1 MSTINKLV
9 RYMMGSTV
17 TNGLWHSDGQSVY
30 ACSFDHSAVR
40 LAVDG
45 SWNVKFTGHTGQLR
59 GLDVSPDGATL
70 ATGGCFTDINPRLN
84 DHSVR
89 FWDATTGYQ
98 QKYFVAPGGVMVLRF
113 TPDGKFIII
122 ACDTGDILMIRMSDF
137 GTVWSMH
144 NLYAIFSLEI
154 RPGGIEFAFGD
165 YQGQV
170 KIASVA
176 TGDLLHEVKIG
187 GLPFSKFE
195 TCVAYSYDGLR
206 ILIGSETMYAL
217 EFETTGY
224 SIVFH
229 SGKFA
234 DSVNFVGF
242 KPLTYFPVVVD
253 WGVPDSFTC
262 DLNLPN
268 LDLTPNLQFQET
280 SYPLWFAKYN
290 PAGTLICG
298 GNHSGELWIAKPEAA
313 PVAPAPPPPTT
324 TTKPHGKH

>member
-9 RYMMGSTV
+9 RYTMGSSV
-17 TNGLWHSDGQSVY
+17 VNGCWHPDGQSVY
-30 ACSFDHSAVR
+30 GASFDHTAVR
-40 LAVDG
+40 VSVDG

-59 GLDVSPDGATL
+59 GMDISPDGSTL

-113 TPDGKFIII
+113 TPDGKFLII
-122 ACDTGDILMIRMSDF
+122 ACDTGDVLMIRMSDF
-137 GTVWSMH
+137 GTVWSFH
-144 NLYAIFSLEI
+144 NAFAIFSLEI

-165 YQGQV
+165 YQGNV
-170 KIASVA
+170 KVCSVA
-176 TGDLLHEVKIG
+176 TGELIHEVKIG
-187 GLPFSKFE
+187 GLPAGLRE

-206 ILIGSETMYAL
+206 LMIGSENFYAL

-224 SIVFH
+224 TVTH
-229 SGKFA
+229 KSGKFA

-242 KPLTYFPVVVD
+242 RSLTHYPVVTD
-253 WGVPDSFTC
+253 WGVPDSGFYN
-262 DLNLPN
+262 LNLPN

-280 SYPLWFAKYN
+280 SLIWFAKYN
-290 PAGTLICG
+290 PAGTLILG

-324 TTKPHGKH
+324 TTKPHGHK

>member
-1 MSTINKLV
+1 MSAINKIT
-9 RYMMGSTV
+9 RYTMGSSV
-17 TNGLWHSDGQSVY
+17 VNGLWNPDGQSVY
-30 ACSFDHSAVR
+30 GASFDHTAVR

-59 GLDVSPDGATL
+59 GMDISPDGLTL

-89 FWDATTGYQ
+89 FWDATTGFQ
-98 QKYFVAPGGVMVLRF
+98 QKFFQAPGGVMVLRF
-113 TPDGKFIII
+113 TPDGKFLII
-122 ACDTGDILMIRMSDF
+122 ACDTGEILMIRMSDF
-137 GTVWSMH
+137 GTVWKIH
-144 NLYAIFSLEI
+144 NAFAIFSLEI

-165 YQGQV
+165 YQGAV
-170 KIASVA
+170 KVCSVA
-176 TGDLLHEVKIG
+176 TGEVLHTLTLN
-187 GLPFSKFE
+187 GLAVAKYE

-206 ILIGSETMYAL
+206 LLIGSETMYAL

-224 SIVFH
+224 SIIYH
-229 SGKFA
+229 SAKFA
-234 DSVNFVGF
+234 DSVNSVGF
-242 KPLTYFPVVVD
+242 KPLTYYPVVTD
-253 WGVPDSFTC
+253 WGVPDSGFYN
-262 DLNLPN
+262 LNLPN

-280 SYPLWFAKYN
+280 SLIWFSKYN

-313 PVAPAPPPPTT
+313 PVAPPPPIIT